1 MVGIIREIV
10 RFQALRE
17 GKYSSPTPP
26 ACLGKLIP
34 VVGNKDHPSVQLS
47 GKATNRD
54 FTGGAQLGSQRPQL
68 PESFRRFRAD
78 GVVRIHIGRT
88 NNPLLI
94 DHVSCGYRQ
103 SIFRLIVESVQ
114 RATE

>member
-34 VVGNKDHPSVQLS
+34 VVGKEDHPSVQLLEMSSNAKS
-47 GKATNRD
+47 GVTICFSSPSRR
-54 FTGGAQLGSQRPQL
+54 SQRRVWVRSRNCNGMQKGEMRTEE
-68 PESFRRFRAD
+68 ESD
-78 GVVRIHIGRT
+78 T
-88 NNPLLI
+88 QE
-94 DHVSCGYRQ
+94 VSCGA
-103 SIFRLIVESVQ
+103 L
-114 RATE
+114 